1 MKSQW
6 IRGNLERLV
15 RDESGQTVME
25 YSLMV
30 VLVALAIA
38 AAFPPVQAAVNTVF
52 SDIQTALGG

>member
-1 MKSQW
+1 MKPQW
-6 IRGNLERLV
+6 VRGSLERLV
-15 RDESGQTVME
+15 KDESGQTVME

-38 AAFPPVQAAVNTVF
+38 TAFPPVQNAITTVF